1 LRRAGQ
7 VPIFAAIRD
16 RKETQEVSARGGP
29 IPQPSFAKGF
39 IAVDHA
45 FTSRGTALVLILFAF
60 SSSARAQDVPIGL
73 VPHRAVYDLSLQKTR
88 GNSQVAAVRG
98 RILYDFSGNAC
109 EGYSLEFRQVS
120 EVGSG
125 EDKSSTSDLRSTTW
139 EGADAKS
146 FKFSSQNFV
155 NDNLVDTVDGH
166 AERKPDE
173 TAVDLV
179 KPEQK
184 TLHLDAKVVFPTEH
198 MVRVIA
204 AARAGKSILEF
215 PVYDGSDTGQ
225 KVFDTL
231 TVIGRKITPNE
242 RQHDDAAANDQKLAN
257 IARWPV
263 TISYFDKSKKTENS
277 EQAPAY
283 AIGFELYENGISRA
297 LVLDYNDFVVSGKLS
312 SLELKEPKPCP

>member
-1 LRRAGQ
+1 MH
-7 VPIFAAIRD
+7 
-16 RKETQEVSARGGP
+16 
-29 IPQPSFAKGF
+29 
-39 IAVDHA
+39 HA
-45 FTSRGTALVLILFAF
+45 FAPRGAALALILFATA
-60 SSSARAQDVPIGL
+60 SGAPAQDAPVVL

-98 RILYDFSGNAC
+98 RILYDFDGNAC

-146 FKFSSQNFV
+146 FKFTSQNFV
-155 NDNLVDTVDGH
+155 NENLVDTVDGH
-166 AERKPDE
+166 AERRPDE
-173 TAVDLV
+173 TAVDLL
-179 KPEQK
+179 KPERK
-184 TLHLDAKVVFPTEH
+184 NLDLDAKVVFPTEH

-215 PVYDGSDTGQ
+215 PVYDGSDTGE

-231 TVIGRKITPNE
+231 TVIGRKIEPNE
-242 RQHDDAAANDQKLAN
+242 RQHDDVAANDQKLAA

-263 TISYFDKSKKTENS
+263 TISYFDKSKKAENN
-277 EQAPAY
+277 EQTPAY

-297 LVLDYNDFVVSGKLS
+297 LSLDYNDFVVAGKLS
-312 SLELKEPKPCP
+312 SLELKQPKPCP